1 MTFVMFKQEGKS
13 ALMLLCL
20 FVLLQLR
27 WKFYK
32 LAFVC

>member
-1 MTFVMFKQEGKS
+1 MTFVMFTQERKN

-20 FVLLQLR
+20 FVLLQLQS
-27 WKFYK
+27 KVYK